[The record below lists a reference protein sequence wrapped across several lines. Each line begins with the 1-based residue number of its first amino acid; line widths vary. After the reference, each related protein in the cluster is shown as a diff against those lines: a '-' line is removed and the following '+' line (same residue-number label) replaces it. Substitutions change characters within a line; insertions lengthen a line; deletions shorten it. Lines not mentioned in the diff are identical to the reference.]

1 MRLTVEIPIPEP
13 LLTSLG
19 GNQGDL
25 SRRAFEAVIADQY
38 RNGKLSHVQVSQLLA
53 LDRFETDGFLKRH
66 AAFRPEELADY
77 AEDFERFQKLAI
89 NVEVDVRRL

>member
-1 MRLTVEIPIPEP
+1 MPLTVEIPIPE
-13 LLTSLG
+13 LLLRSLG
-19 GNQGDL
+19 GNEGDL

-38 RNGKLSHVQVSQLLA
+38 RNGKLSHVEVCQLLG

-77 AEDFERFQKLAI
+77 ADDFDRFQKLA
-89 NVEVDVRRL
+89 RK